1 MANVKKIDWS
11 FIDYLTFINA
21 VVNETIKN
29 GIEYK
34 QFYITLTAAS
44 MFYSYEPEVDE
55 NGNFNMNDV
64 WNYLHDFKDIKDI
77 KTEDNI
83 KIFPGGLDLYKLF
96 KNTIFL
102 SSEQIDVLD
111 AILPIDISIF
121 EEMLDVIDEKIEM
134 YKNKDEIK
142 ESVTRLI
149 NSIAEFV
156 DNTKDTFE
164 GVDLKEITNKMD
176 TFSKIM
182 KENDFGVVANEL
194 ATIIHNENK
203 TDEKA

>member
-1 MANVKKIDWS
+1 MANIKKIDWS
-11 FIDYLTFINA
+11 FVDYLTFINA

-29 GIEYK
+29 GVEYK

-55 NGNFNMNDV
+55 NGSFNINDV
-64 WNYLHDFKDIKDI
+64 WNDLHDFKDI

-83 KIFPGGLDLYKLF
+83 KVFPGGLDLYKLF
-96 KNTIFL
+96 RNTIFL
-102 SSEQIDVLD
+102 SSEQINVLG

-176 TFSKIM
+176 TFSKTM

-194 ATIIHNENK
+194 ATIVHNENK
-203 TDEKA
+203 TNEKV

>member
-1 MANVKKIDWS
+1 MANVKKIDWT

-34 QFYITLTAAS
+34 RFYITLTTAS

-64 WNYLHDFKDIKDI
+64 WNDLHDFKDI

-83 KIFPGGLDLYKLF
+83 KVFPGGLDLYKLF
-96 KNTIFL
+96 RNTIFL

>member
-1 MANVKKIDWS
+1 MANVKKIDWT

-34 QFYITLTAAS
+34 RFYITLTAAS

-64 WNYLHDFKDIKDI
+64 WNDIHDFKDI

-83 KIFPGGLDLYKLF
+83 KVFPGGLDLYKLF
-96 KNTIFL
+96 GNTMFL
-102 SSEQIDVLD
+102 SNEQIDVLD
-111 AILPIDISIF
+111 AILPIDMSIF

-176 TFSKIM
+176 TFSKTM

-203 TDEKA
+203 TDKKA

>member
-1 MANVKKIDWS
+1 
-11 FIDYLTFINA
+11 
-21 VVNETIKN
+21 
-29 GIEYK
+29 
-34 QFYITLTAAS
+34 
-44 MFYSYEPEVDE
+44 
-55 NGNFNMNDV
+55 MNDV
-64 WNYLHDFKDIKDI
+64 WNDLHDFKDI

-83 KIFPGGLDLYKLF
+83 KVFPGGLDLYKLF
-96 KNTIFL
+96 GNTMFL
-102 SSEQIDVLD
+102 SNEQIDVLD
-111 AILPIDISIF
+111 AILPIDMSIF

-142 ESVTRLI
+142 DSVTRLI

>member
-1 MANVKKIDWS
+1 MANVKKIDWT

-21 VVNETIKN
+21 VVDETIKN
-29 GIEYK
+29 GVEYK

-44 MFYSYEPEVDE
+44 MFYNYEPEVDE
-55 NGNFNMNDV
+55 NGSFNMNDV
-64 WNYLHDFKDIKDI
+64 WNDLHDFKDI

-83 KIFPGGLDLYKLF
+83 KVFPGGLNLYKLF
-96 KNTIFL
+96 RNTIFL

-176 TFSKIM
+176 TFSKTM
-182 KENDFGVVANEL
+182 KENDFGIVANKL

>member
-21 VVNETIKN
+21 VVDETIKN
-29 GIEYK
+29 GVEYK

-55 NGNFNMNDV
+55 DGSFNMNDV
-64 WNYLHDFKDIKDI
+64 WNYLHDFKDIK
-77 KTEDNI
+77 TEDNI
-83 KIFPGGLDLYKLF
+83 KIFPGDLDLYKLF
-96 KNTIFL
+96 RNTIFL

-134 YKNKDEIK
+134 YKNKDETK

-149 NSIAEFV
+149 NSIVEFV
-156 DNTKDTFE
+156 DNTKDAFE

-176 TFSKIM
+176 TFSKTM